1 MFDVISYIMGMKTNE
16 KKLVIDGDKVS
27 LTYEDGSVTLT
38 KEGGDENG

>member
-16 KKLVIDGDKVS
+16 KKIEVEGDKVS
-27 LTYEDGSVTLT
+27 LTYDNGSVTLT